1 MLSLLEMVPI
11 RILETKCFTWI
22 DIKEAVLNTAS
33 LNTTG
38 NSKSLVTDLSVM
50 VSGFHTPF
58 CDLRDQFQW
67 KGLVVRQLDCTFA

>member
-33 LNTTG
+33 FNATG
-38 NSKSLVTDLSVM
+38 NNHNPANLSVM
-50 VSGFHTPF
+50 ISGFHTPF

-67 KGLVVRQLDCTFA
+67 KGLVVRQLDCTLA